1 MKTKLKPKTAE
12 ENFEADLL
20 RLRRCVGVLG
30 LLLPTLML
38 GLHQKLLASMSHY
51 YYTSSSIFF
60 TGILFAFGL
69 VLMAYRGYQKDS
81 DERFSDDQLTTWA
94 GLFALATVIIPT
106 SCYDS
111 GDTAIVCKDGY
122 LLGHCSM
129 GLNTLHLISAGLFII
144 ILGWMCIYKF
154 TRSTKPESMEK
165 HRLYKICGFTIWG
178 AVGSIG
184 ILIAIEKIFKVH
196 VDDYLFG
203 YVFILEA
210 VALYAF
216 AIAWLVKGKIE
227 RDIKKMSKKI
237 FGS

>member
-1 MKTKLKPKTAE
+1 MQTKPAPKTAA

-69 VLMAYRGYQKDS
+69 VLMAYRGYEKDS
-81 DERFSDDQLTTWA
+81 DERFSDDQLTSFA
-94 GLFALATVIIPT
+94 GLFALITVIIPT

-111 GDTAIVCKDGY
+111 GDPAIICKDGY

-129 GLNTLHLISAGLFII
+129 GLNTLHLIAAGLFII

-154 TRSTKPESMEK
+154 TRSTKEVSMKK
-165 HRLYKICGFTIWG
+165 HRLYKICGFTIWA

-184 ILIAIEKIFKVH
+184 ILIAIEKIFKIK

-216 AIAWLVKGKIE
+216 AIAWLVKGKID
-227 RDIKKMSKKI
+227 RDFKQLKTKW
-237 FGS
+237 FG